1 MMYALFLEVAPK
13 YYFENRDSFPFSAKQ
28 SGQSNPFTTCDVCL
42 WEVLEMHEDTN

>member
-28 SGQSNPFTTCDVCL
+28 KATLVYTTGEGCR
-42 WEVLEMHEDTN
+42 